1 MEGPDGGHGIEA
13 AEKFREECNLESVVK
28 GKQLVKREVV

>member
-1 MEGPDGGHGIEA
+1 MEGLDTGHGIEA

-28 GKQLVKREVV
+28 GKQLVKKEAV